1 MIFFYR
7 NKTKQKKM
15 YKEKEVINA
24 EIRTYTITTS
34 CPRIQ
39 LPDHL
44 STLALKIN
52 TVQFNHF
59 SLPYVLFEACGAVF
73 IMNSKIHLTKIS

>member
-1 MIFFYR
+1 
-7 NKTKQKKM
+7 M
-15 YKEKEVINA
+15 YKEKEGINA

-52 TVQFNHF
+52 TVNYYSSSI
-59 SLPYVLFEACGAVF
+59 SLC
-73 IMNSKIHLTKIS
+73 HTKLVELSYIYNEFKDAFDDN

>member
-1 MIFFYR
+1 
-7 NKTKQKKM
+7 M

-52 TVQFNHF
+52 IVNYYSSSIFLCH
-59 SLPYVLFEACGAVF
+59 
-73 IMNSKIHLTKIS
+73 TKLVELSYIYNEFKDAFDDN

>member
-1 MIFFYR
+1 
-7 NKTKQKKM
+7 M
-15 YKEKEVINA
+15 YKETEVINA

-44 STLALKIN
+44 STLAMKIN
-52 TVQFNHF
+52 
-59 SLPYVLFEACGAVF
+59 
-73 IMNSKIHLTKIS
+73 

>member
-1 MIFFYR
+1 
-7 NKTKQKKM
+7 M

-52 TVQFNHF
+52 TVNYYSSSIFLCHTNCLKLVELSYIYNEF
-59 SLPYVLFEACGAVF
+59 KDAFDD
-73 IMNSKIHLTKIS
+73 N

>member
-1 MIFFYR
+1 
-7 NKTKQKKM
+7 M
-15 YKEKEVINA
+15 YKEKEVINV

-52 TVQFNHF
+52 TVNYYSSSI
-59 SLPYVLFEACGAVF
+59 SLC
-73 IMNSKIHLTKIS
+73 HTKLVELSYIYNEFKDAFDDN

>member
-1 MIFFYR
+1 
-7 NKTKQKKM
+7 M
-15 YKEKEVINA
+15 YKENEVINA

-52 TVQFNHF
+52 TVNYYSSSIFLCYTNC
-59 SLPYVLFEACGAVF
+59 LKLVELYL
-73 IMNSKIHLTKIS
+73 

>member
-1 MIFFYR
+1 
-7 NKTKQKKM
+7 M

-44 STLALKIN
+44 PTLALKIN
-52 TVQFNHF
+52 TVNYYSSSIFLCH
-59 SLPYVLFEACGAVF
+59 
-73 IMNSKIHLTKIS
+73 TKLVELSYIYNEFKDAFDDN